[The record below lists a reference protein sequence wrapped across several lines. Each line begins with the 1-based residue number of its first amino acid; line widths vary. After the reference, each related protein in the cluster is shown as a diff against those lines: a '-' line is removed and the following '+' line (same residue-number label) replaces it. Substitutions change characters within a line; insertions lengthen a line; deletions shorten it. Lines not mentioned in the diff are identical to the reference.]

1 MLDLRTIDAIKN
13 AILAGWTQRRIQQE
27 IHVSAWAV
35 RKYSRALSLNNPHW
49 RCLEPAVVEALRDL
63 RAMGLPKRAIA
74 RKLEI
79 ERDTVDRYLR
89 DEDARPICACG
100 RRLAGHPGFCHDL
113 YPRRMV
119 RENAKLK
126 WEAA

>member
-1 MLDLRTIDAIKN
+1 VLAECTIDAIKN
-13 AILAGWTQRRIQQE
+13 AILAGWTQRRIQRE

-35 RKYSRALSLNNPHW
+35 NKYRRALGLNNPP
-49 RCLEPAVVEALRDL
+49 RGLEPAVVEVLRDL

-79 ERDTVDRYLR
+79 DRDTVDRHLR
-89 DEDARPICACG
+89 DEDARPMCACG

-113 YPRRMV
+113 YPRRLV
-119 RENAKLK
+119 RDEAKLR
-126 WEAA
+126 WTAA